1 MAIHG
6 RGFPSQRP
14 HVSRPVVGGPA
25 AVALFTSTVVLSGR
39 KGGTPRTQRPKYGP
53 YVLNIEPP
61 GVPTPNYIG
70 YLVLAGR
77 KGIQPRPR
85 SRIVFAP
92 PVVEAPAPARPVPEY
107 LGLLT
112 LAGRRGSRFVL
123 PTRPRM
129 TQFRMTPISGFPGAK
144 NGHLTVQPRRSDT
157 NMTITPH
164 RSGSMK
170 VQ

>member
-1 MAIHG
+1 MGG
-6 RGFPSQRP
+6 R
-14 HVSRPVVGGPA
+14 A

-70 YLVLAGR
+70 YVVLAGR
-77 KGIQPRPR
+77 KGIQSRPR

-92 PVVEAPAPARPVPEY
+92 AVIESPPPARPVPEY
-107 LGLLT
+107 MGLLT
-112 LAGRRGSRFVL
+112 LASQRGSRFLL
-123 PTRPRM
+123 PTRPRL
-129 TQFRMTPISGFPGAK
+129 TQFRTTPLSGFPGAK
-144 NGHLTVQPRRSDT
+144 NGYLTVQPRRSDT

-164 RSGSMK
+164 RSGSLT